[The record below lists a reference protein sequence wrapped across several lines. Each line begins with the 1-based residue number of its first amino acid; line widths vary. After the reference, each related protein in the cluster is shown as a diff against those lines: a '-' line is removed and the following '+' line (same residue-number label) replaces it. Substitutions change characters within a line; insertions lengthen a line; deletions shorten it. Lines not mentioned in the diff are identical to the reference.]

1 MSAPEATAPPA
12 AAAPAAARYGEI
24 YDRGYR
30 HYDGPR
36 LGRRHALWALVLW
49 SMKRAVGIKKGW
61 GSKIIPILLYVAV
74 AMPVVISIGI
84 RAFLPDASVLDYA
97 DFFGF
102 IFIIEG
108 IFVATIAPEMLCGDR
123 RENVLALYFSRA
135 ITRADYLLA
144 KLVAAALLTLTV
156 SFVPAAVLWLGRQ
169 LLEDAPLSAMR
180 DNIADLGRIA
190 VAGGMIAAYLGALGL
205 LISSFTGRKSIAV
218 AIIVLGFLIAEALAG
233 ALTFAIDDEELDRYI
248 LFLSPTLTIADGLV
262 GELFSEPR
270 PLEISLWM
278 VLAEMG
284 GVIALACAVMYLRY
298 VPNE

>member
-1 MSAPEATAPPA
+1 
-12 AAAPAAARYGEI
+12 
-24 YDRGYR
+24 
-30 HYDGPR
+30 
-36 LGRRHALWALVLW
+36 
-49 SMKRAVGIKKGW
+49 
-61 GSKIIPILLYVAV
+61 
-74 AMPVVISIGI
+74 MPVVISIGI

-156 SFVPAAVLWLGRQ
+156 SFIPAVVLWLGRQ

-180 DNIADLGRIA
+180 DNLDDLGRIA

-218 AIIVLGFLIAEALAG
+218 AIIVLGFLMAEALAG
-233 ALTFAIDDEELDRYI
+233 ALTFAVDDEELDRYI
-248 LFLSPTLTIADGLV
+248 IFLSPTLTIADGLV
-262 GELFSEPR
+262 AELFNQPS
-270 PLEISLWM
+270 LDVDLSLWM
-278 VLAEMG
+278 VLGEMG
-284 GVIALACAVMYLRY
+284 GVIALACAVMYWRY